1 MIDSDPD
8 DSDSITE
15 EDDDI
20 NINNSKN
27 RKLSTHKRSK
37 SYKRKRKKSLKNIRL
52 SATSND
58 YDESDYGAADDQK
71 KTVAELIDE
80 HEAMIFIR
88 EGEKLEK
95 EFEWEMASI
104 NLEKGVSMLEEYFK
118 DNIQM
123 STRDKRTFRKEVA
136 SYRKKAATLRKQLL
150 RRTNTPRGRDND
162 RFDKFEND
170 KDNKEDSDNDKDNK
184 KKEKITK
191 EKVDPDQALKDRLMS
206 DIITEAPN
214 VSFKD
219 VTGLL
224 NVKLALYECVIL
236 PQKRPELFTG
246 LRKPTAGLLL
256 FGPPGN
262 GKTMIAKCVATECE
276 ATFFSISASSITS
289 KYVGE
294 AERIMRT
301 LFNMARE
308 KQPSIIFI
316 DEIDSLLTARGGNN
330 EAESS
335 RRIKTE
341 FLVQFDGVKASA
353 DGKDARVLIIGATNL
368 PEQLDEAVLRR
379 FGKRILVPVPDED
392 ARYGILRNLTSKQMN
407 DLTEYDFRQIV
418 SRTNLYSASDLT
430 QVCKDAAMGPI
441 RDLGS
446 KILDADEDNVIEVGS
461 IKLQHFESALK
472 NVRASVKQESLLNY
486 QKWNTLFGSKLT
498 FELSSLPTNMHAHVI
513 QPLE

>member
-1 MIDSDPD
+1 MSIYYEKHFNDKKIRLKLRKYFNNSHTEIVTAYNNYQNELIEIKRKREEELNFDRRKAELLTRNTAKTMIDSDPD

-170 KDNKEDSDNDKDNK
+170 KDNNKEDSDNDKDK
-184 KKEKITK
+184 KKE
-191 EKVDPDQALKDRLMS
+191 
-206 DIITEAPN
+206 
-214 VSFKD
+214 
-219 VTGLL
+219 
-224 NVKLALYECVIL
+224 
-236 PQKRPELFTG
+236 
-246 LRKPTAGLLL
+246 
-256 FGPPGN
+256 
-262 GKTMIAKCVATECE
+262 
-276 ATFFSISASSITS
+276 
-289 KYVGE
+289 
-294 AERIMRT
+294 
-301 LFNMARE
+301 
-308 KQPSIIFI
+308 
-316 DEIDSLLTARGGNN
+316 
-330 EAESS
+330 
-335 RRIKTE
+335 
-341 FLVQFDGVKASA
+341 
-353 DGKDARVLIIGATNL
+353 
-368 PEQLDEAVLRR
+368 
-379 FGKRILVPVPDED
+379 
-392 ARYGILRNLTSKQMN
+392 
-407 DLTEYDFRQIV
+407 
-418 SRTNLYSASDLT
+418 
-430 QVCKDAAMGPI
+430 
-441 RDLGS
+441 
-446 KILDADEDNVIEVGS
+446 
-461 IKLQHFESALK
+461 
-472 NVRASVKQESLLNY
+472 
-486 QKWNTLFGSKLT
+486 
-498 FELSSLPTNMHAHVI
+498 
-513 QPLE
+513 